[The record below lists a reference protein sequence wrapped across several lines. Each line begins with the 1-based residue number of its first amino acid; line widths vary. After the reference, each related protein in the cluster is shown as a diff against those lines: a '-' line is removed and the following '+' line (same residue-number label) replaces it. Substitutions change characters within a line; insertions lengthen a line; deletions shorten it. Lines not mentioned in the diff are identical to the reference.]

1 MSGRPVRELWAWV
14 RVALGR
20 STWRV
25 AGLCALQAAMSV
37 IAVSYALLMSNVV
50 DSATAGDA
58 RAFGLSCA
66 AFGTALVV
74 QVGLGAAQ
82 SHVAER
88 SRGTFDNAL
97 RGRVFSALLAGG
109 SAPAQEARHTGDL
122 MSVLTSD
129 VVVVTTGLTSLPMTV
144 VSMVV
149 RMAGVLVVMALIA
162 PGLAA
167 LFLVAGSLFAV
178 GSTLLRRR
186 IGGLHLHVQEAEARV
201 RSFMQE
207 CLEGS
212 TVIRVFGVEG
222 KMARRADALMGGHL
236 RERMHKSDVSTLAMS
251 GFNLVMQLA
260 YLVGFVWVGHG
271 ILVGTATAGTLVAIT
286 QLVGQIR
293 GPLASASGIGLM
305 LASTCASVER
315 LMEAERGDG
324 APARCGGEECER
336 SGEGRGNP
344 GDEERGNP
352 GGRLGD
358 EERSGSDCY
367 PCGEQGWAR
376 RLYGEMES
384 IRFDD
389 VTFGYAPREAAPPR
403 KGEPAGNEAHPTI
416 SHLSL
421 EVPKGSFAVVT
432 GPSGVGKSTLLR
444 LLMGLERPQSGR
456 VALVCGDGRSV
467 DTDALPAGM
476 FAYVPQGNGL
486 MSGTIADVVA
496 FSEQGSS
503 PDLDRVRAACRAAC
517 ASEFV
522 ERLPHGYETVLGEHG
537 HGLSEGQMQ
546 RLAVARAL
554 YSHAPVLILDE
565 STSALDADTECQLL
579 DSIRSLSDVTVFVVT
594 HRPRAVALC
603 DVEIRL
609 REGSADEI
617 R

>member
-1 MSGRPVRELWAWV
+1 
-14 RVALGR
+14 
-20 STWRV
+20 
-25 AGLCALQAAMSV
+25 MSV

-88 SRGTFDNAL
+88 SRGAFDNAL

-109 SAPAQEARHTGDL
+109 SAPAQGARHTGDL

-162 PGLAA
+162 PGLAL

-222 KMARRADALMGGHL
+222 KMTRRAAALMDGHL
-236 RERMHKSDVSTLAMS
+236 RERMHKSDVSTFATS

-293 GPLASASGIGLM
+293 GPLASASGIGLT

-315 LMEAERGDG
+315 LMEAERRDG
-324 APARCGGEECER
+324 VSLLLAV
-336 SGEGRGNP
+336 EGSNV
-344 GDEERGNP
+344 
-352 GGRLGD
+352 GRDHFGT
-358 EERSGSDCY
+358 
-367 PCGEQGWAR
+367 GEQVWAR
-376 RLYGEMES
+376 RLYGSMES

-389 VTFGYAPREAAPPR
+389 VTFGYAPREAASPR
-403 KGEPAGNEAHPTI
+403 EGAPAGSEATPTI

-444 LLMGLERPQSGR
+444 LLMGLERPQSGH
-456 VALVCGDGRSV
+456 VALACEGGRSV
-467 DTDALPAGM
+467 DTDALSAGM

-503 PDLDRVRAACRAAC
+503 PDLDRVRVACRAAC

-554 YSHAPVLILDE
+554 YSHAPILILDE
-565 STSALDADTECQLL
+565 STSALDADTECRLL

>member
-1 MSGRPVRELWAWV
+1 
-14 RVALGR
+14 
-20 STWRV
+20 
-25 AGLCALQAAMSV
+25 MSV

-97 RGRVFSALLAGG
+97 RGRVFSELLAGG
-109 SAPAQEARHTGDL
+109 SAPVQEARHTGDL

-222 KMARRADALMGGHL
+222 KMARRAEALMDGHL
-236 RERMHKSDVSTLAMS
+236 RERMHKSDVSTLATS

-293 GPLASASGIGLM
+293 GPLASASGIGLT

-315 LMEAERGDG
+315 LMEAERVDG
-324 APARCGGEECER
+324 VSPLGTA
-336 SGEGRGNP
+336 EGRGHSA
-344 GDEERGNP
+344 GD
-352 GGRLGD
+352 
-358 EERSGSDCY
+358 
-367 PCGEQGWAR
+367 EQGWAR
-376 RLYGEMES
+376 HLYGEMES

-389 VTFGYAPREAAPPR
+389 VTFGYAPREAASPR
-403 KGEPAGNEAHPTI
+403 EGAPAGSEATPTI

-444 LLMGLERPQSGR
+444 LLMGLERPQSGH
-456 VALVCGDGRSV
+456 VALACEGGRSV

-486 MSGTIADVVA
+486 MSGTISDVVA

-503 PDLDRVRAACRAAC
+503 PDLDRVRVACRAAC

-554 YSHAPVLILDE
+554 YSHAPILILDE
-565 STSALDADTECQLL
+565 STSALDADTECRLL